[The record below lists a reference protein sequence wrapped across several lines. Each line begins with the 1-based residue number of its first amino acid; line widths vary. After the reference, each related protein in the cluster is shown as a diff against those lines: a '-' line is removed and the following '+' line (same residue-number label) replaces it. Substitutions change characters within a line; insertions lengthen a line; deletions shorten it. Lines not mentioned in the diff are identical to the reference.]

1 MTFGPIQLIVIG
13 FESNENFKGDI
24 LRELDAVSSRGVIK
38 LLDLLFVMKDEAGE
52 VISLEMSDLTDEE
65 RIEFGALI
73 GGLMGLGAGG
83 AEGAA
88 AGMEFGAL
96 AAAEKSFGISADDV
110 QNLANNVAPG
120 TSAAILMIE
129 HTWAAGLK
137 AAIRDAGGHP
147 LMEGFLTPEVLFMVG
162 KELEAIVEAEA
173 AIEMADA
180 VKGAAMLEMLATVAA
195 AEAVEEAAIE
205 EAAEVVAEAE
215 VIKTM
220 AAAEAARAL
229 IVAGLIEEAA
239 AQEAIDTLVVAGLI
253 EAAAVEEAETAV
265 AQAEAVA
272 EEAWSTTED
281 ADDTD
286 TASVA
291 ETA

>member
-1 MTFGPIQLIVIG
+1 MTFGPIQLVVIG
-13 FESNENFKGDI
+13 FERNENFQGDI

-65 RIEFGALI
+65 RAEFGALI

-83 AEGAA
+83 TEGAVVGA
-88 AGMEFGAL
+88 EFGAL
-96 AAAEKSFGISADDV
+96 AAAERSFGISAEDV
-110 QNLANNVAPG
+110 QNLADNVEPG

-137 AAIRDAGGHP
+137 AAIREAGGHP
-147 LMEGFLTPEVLFMVG
+147 LMEGFLTPEALFMVG

-173 AIEMADA
+173 AIEIADA
-180 VKGAAMLEMLATVAA
+180 VKGAAMLNALATVAA

-229 IVAGLIEEAA
+229 IVAGMIEEAA
-239 AQEAIDTLVVAGLI
+239 AQEAIDALVVAGLI
-253 EAAAVEEAETAV
+253 EEAALEEAEAAV
-265 AQAEAVA
+265 AQAEAAA
-272 EEAWSTTED
+272 EEAWS
-281 ADDTD
+281 
-286 TASVA
+286 AS
-291 ETA
+291 